1 MSSDLSS
8 HLSEIESRFG
18 AIGKEPARCERHG
31 DYMAVIRKDGER
43 TGCPACREQERAE
56 EERQKQRARFVER
69 HMQAA
74 RIPRRFIDKSFAG
87 YQVESEGQRKAFDAC
102 AGYAD
107 DFGDHLKAGR
117 CMLMLGKVGT
127 GKTHLAVA
135 IVQWLIRESGFA
147 AVYRTVGGV
156 MDEIRAAYDGQ
167 GSEAEI
173 MKTLVGADLLVL
185 DEVGATKA
193 TEFELATLFRIING
207 RYEQNLP
214 TLIVSN
220 LGPQELPAA
229 LGERCVDRLRENGG
243 ILVPFDWA
251 SARLEKLQEMTHE

>member
-1 MSSDLSS
+1 MPSDLNT
-8 HLSEIESRFG
+8 HLHDLERKLG

-31 DYMAVIRKDGER
+31 DYISVIHKSGER
-43 TGCPACREQERAE
+43 SGCPTCREQERAE
-56 EERQKQRARFVER
+56 EERQKRHARFVER
-69 HMQAA
+69 QMQAA
-74 RIPRRFIDKSFAG
+74 RIPRRFADKSFANYEDKG
-87 YQVESEGQRKAFDAC
+87 DGQRQAFDAC
-102 AGYAD
+102 SGYAD
-107 DFGDHLKAGR
+107 DFSDHLKAGR

-156 MDEIRAAYDGQ
+156 MDEIRATYDGQ

-193 TEFELATLFRIING
+193 TEFELATLFRLING

-251 SARLEKLQEMTHE
+251 SARLEKRQEITHE